1 MLELEWHLSIVIAL
15 GGFGKDIRRRFVL
28 LDLLGFK

>member
-1 MLELEWHLSIVIAL
+1 LSIVIAL